1 VVPIPPK
8 AKAPRLAGCD
18 RRIYKLDDLPD
29 AFAPD
34 GNIGVILGARSR
46 AVVDVDLDCSEALT
60 LADIYLPATDA
71 VFGWASKPRSHWLYL
86 AVDARYESFS
96 NPSSGEFLL
105 ELRAEGENGG
115 AHQTVVPPS
124 VHPSGEPIRWASE
137 VIAPLLIEAKQ
148 LRHRLA
154 YWRSAVS
161 SPAMFRRLWRRK
173 LLGPCRCRC
182 GELITISVA
191 LALAGS
197 MSRHRTC
204 PEKSFAHTGY

>member
-115 AHQTVVPPS
+115 AHQTVVSPS

-154 YWRSAVS
+154 TGDRLS
-161 SPAMFRRLWRRK
+161 RRP
-173 LLGPCRCRC
+173 PCFADC
-182 GELITISVA
+182 GEESFSGPAAVA
-191 LALAGS
+191 VGS
-197 MSRHRTC
+197 
-204 PEKSFAHTGY
+204 